1 MTSLLHIA
9 ARLEA
14 AVKSYVAVWD
24 LTDGAEWKHHFEEEK
39 VRTTREFW
47 RVKANSGAS
56 LALPPIVAALYLV
69 LDTEAD
75 FTEIG
80 RNHPCLHRHTYFKCD
95 AEFPADISDLL
106 PLHADHWW
114 EPLAAK
120 SSEWGAPS
128 EMSAPQPPSPPWRH
142 LPRITLIVHPP
153 AEDEGKKA
161 PAQDEAME
169 VDELEESPEPSP
181 NCKNSEKA
189 APEAAN
195 SKKRKV
201 RLPLTRRFS
210 KRHAGSSRLPPEVI
224 EVELD
229 LSEGDYMFELKRLGD
244 SVIGVSKLRWN
255 VSRSRQ
261 LLACTAKITGKTDR
275 CNLLPEQVLKFRI
288 VQLKKQK
295 QKQPVRG
302 HGKTLDA
309 SDSAASASRM
319 VGGLTLR
326 SASSNPNSLSPASL
340 SPAAAGSPA
349 AAEPTGP
356 NVAPLATAS
365 PTPITAP
372 SFPTA
377 ANSLSPS
384 PAANALTSSPAAGPS
399 PSIAPALRR
408 HLKPAQCLQPVV
420 EVPAPPRLASSTSW
434 QLSDT
439 SASRAPQ
446 AIPERNTSKRRPQ
459 QRKND
464 IGAPSYVP
472 SS

>member
-201 RLPLTRRFS
+201 RLPPTRRFS

-229 LSEGDYMFELKRLGD
+229 LSEGDYMFE
-244 SVIGVSKLRWN
+244 
-255 VSRSRQ
+255 
-261 LLACTAKITGKTDR
+261 
-275 CNLLPEQVLKFRI
+275 VLKFRI

-302 HGKTLDA
+302 HGKTSDA

-372 SFPTA
+372 SFPAA

-439 SASRAPQ
+439 LAS
-446 AIPERNTSKRRPQ
+446 
-459 QRKND
+459 
-464 IGAPSYVP
+464 
-472 SS
+472 